1 MATKNE
7 TAIVEIVLKGQQA
20 NASLKDMEK
29 SARALSSQLKNLPKD
44 SQEFADKKAEFQK
57 MSKSLKGIQ
66 DDVKGVGGVFQSI
79 SKEIKGFGILAVGY
93 LGFDWLKSSIT
104 GIIKNNAELSDSL
117 ADIRKTTGMTEAEA
131 RKLNTSFG
139 QINTRT
145 AAKELRNIAIVG
157 GQLGIAKN
165 DIFGFTVAVDKM
177 NVALGDEF
185 TGGAEEV
192 TKAMGGLRN
201 IFTDI
206 KSNKVDEDL
215 LHIGN
220 AINELASSG
229 AATGP
234 VVSDFANRI
243 GGVGITLGLTSGQ
256 VLGLSATLQEL
267 NVSTERGGTAVTKIL
282 QKMTTNTTEFAKVAK
297 MPVKEFTELVN
308 KDLYGAFVKV
318 VEGSK
323 QGGTSATAF
332 GKILNDLGVDGAGA
346 SEVFAKLGS
355 NTKMLGE
362 KVDMANTSL
371 KGTDSIM
378 AEFTM
383 KNATLGA
390 EMERLSKGFA
400 GAFTNSAVSDGI
412 KSIVSL
418 FADLFDKTKA
428 VSQGMDDERNTVN
441 ALMIEIKSSNA
452 TNERRKEIYEELK
465 AINPDIVEGIDKEN
479 ISIQELTKNVIEY
492 NKAQIN
498 KIAVQ
503 KQQEKIDEQNQIAG
517 EKAKEMAE
525 KQSKALEALGKVSQ
539 LNGIVALSAKKIID
553 DENLSIAEKIK
564 MVYQLAR
571 AQEYSI
577 DKNGSTHRNQ
587 EAREIQS
594 LTGAAT
600 SLTYAEIEYSKAVK
614 KSNDLVADKNQIMH
628 MLGMDS
634 KVVKNEIDYTKLSIE
649 QLNNYIKDSKES
661 MGQFHKKE
669 AAASLVELKRREV
682 EKKNTIIPIDEE
694 TKKRLVDNYAKL
706 LEKLKQLEH
715 EHVLAVMSGNEREIE
730 LVHDKYDALRLEAK
744 GHADAL
750 KKISVLES
758 EEIMTVMMQQF
769 EKQALLENKE
779 YYENIK
785 RVKDLAKEK
794 QTILKN
800 ADDVTPLNKAE
811 KFAQESQA
819 LSNEWDKRLADAQAH
834 NEKLLVGE
842 EQMSIDILPLY
853 MKRNLA
859 IEALNQSH
867 EDKLDEETKVR
878 NQKRLSAAMEV
889 YGSLMSL
896 YTTTSQYKSNT
907 ENNQLKEDRKN
918 NDEIKANYK
927 KQLDGK
933 LITQKQ
939 YDNKI
944 SQLDSAQDKRELEVK
959 KQQAEREKK
968 AARIQALVNTAIAVS
983 KANTATPY
991 PPINAILMGI
1001 ALAMGMAQVQAIE
1014 SQPVAYAKGGF
1025 NKTSDD
1031 PQGFTSGA
1039 TLYSNSSSGKP
1050 FIAGEAGKEWIAP
1063 NWMLQNPVTA
1073 NTIEML
1079 EAVRTRGFAS
1089 GGSTSTKTPKFES
1102 TNQTANQQYSGNGLS
1117 ELTSVVS
1124 DLNST
1129 LQQLKSEGI
1138 PAYINYDLFQKTMN
1152 SFDSAKASAQV
1163 KT

>member
-7 TAIVEIVLKGQQA
+7 TAIVEIILKGQQA
-20 NASLKDMEK
+20 NASLKEMDK
-29 SARALSSQLKNLPKD
+29 SARALSAQLKNLPKN

-362 KVDMANTSL
+362 KVDLANTSL

-400 GAFTNSAVSDGI
+400 SAFTNSTVSDGI

-428 VSQGMDDERNTVN
+428 VSQGMEDERNTVN

-452 TNERRKEIYEELK
+452 TNERRKEIYDELK
-465 AINPDIVEGIDKEN
+465 AINPDIVDGINREN
-479 ISIQELTKNVIEY
+479 ISIQELTQNVIEY

-539 LNGIVALSAKKIID
+539 LNGIVALGAKKIID

-564 MVYQLAR
+564 LVYQLAR
-571 AQEYSI
+571 AQEWSM
-577 DKNGSTHRNQ
+577 DKNGSSHRNK
-587 EAREIQS
+587 EAMEIQN

-600 SLTYAEIEYSKAVK
+600 SLTYAEVEYSKAVK
-614 KSNDLVADKNQIMH
+614 KSNDLVNDKNHIMH
-628 MLGMDS
+628 MLGMDG
-634 KVVKNEIDYTKLSIE
+634 KVVKDSIDYTKLSIE
-649 QLNNYIKDSKES
+649 QLNTYIKNSKES
-661 MGQFHKKE
+661 MGNLNKKE
-669 AAASLVELKRREV
+669 AEASIIELKRREE
-682 EKKNTIIPIDEE
+682 EKKNTIIPIDDA
-694 TKKRLVDNYAKL
+694 TKKKLKDAHKKYIDDLIKLEEEFNTRHNSQDDKAKQAIYDKYKVFLAAEKEGSEAYKNLIFKRDTEIEEFEEKKRQKYLSDRQEANEKIRRITQTSEKNEIDDVNKKFNELTDIAVSFEIDTVALEEARQLALLAVREKYNQAEIDSTNAKNAKIEAAEKSKYEKNERIFNAYYQGVSNVLSSYSETQKNMAENSSKDVKLQSDKDLAANKRLLSAKIIGQGEYNRRNKL
-706 LEKLKQLEH
+706 LEEK
-715 EHVLAVMSGNEREIE
+715 ARR
-730 LVHDKYDALRLEAK
+730 D
-744 GHADAL
+744 
-750 KKISVLES
+750 IS
-758 EEIMTVMMQQF
+758 
-769 EKQALLENKE
+769 
-779 YYENIK
+779 
-785 RVKDLAKEK
+785 
-794 QTILKN
+794 
-800 ADDVTPLNKAE
+800 
-811 KFAQESQA
+811 
-819 LSNEWDKRLADAQAH
+819 
-834 NEKLLVGE
+834 
-842 EQMSIDILPLY
+842 
-853 MKRNLA
+853 
-859 IEALNQSH
+859 
-867 EDKLDEETKVR
+867 
-878 NQKRLSAAMEV
+878 
-889 YGSLMSL
+889 
-896 YTTTSQYKSNT
+896 
-907 ENNQLKEDRKN
+907 
-918 NDEIKANYK
+918 
-927 KQLDGK
+927 
-933 LITQKQ
+933 
-939 YDNKI
+939 
-944 SQLDSAQDKRELEVK
+944 EVK
-959 KQQAEREKK
+959 KK
-968 AARIQALVNTAIAVS
+968 AAENDKKLAIFNAL
-983 KANTATPY
+983 
-991 PPINAILMGI
+991 INAGVAISRAFKDYQFPVSLGI
-1001 ALAMGMAQVQAIE
+1001 AALAGASAMLQVSAI
-1014 SQPVAYAKGGF
+1014 SSADVPAYAQGGF
-1025 NKTSDD
+1025 NKTSND
-1031 PQGFTSGA
+1031 PQGFTSGP
-1039 TLYSNSSSGKP
+1039 TLYSNSSSGTP

-1063 NWMLQNPVTA
+1063 NWMLQNPITA
-1073 NTIEML
+1073 NTIDML
-1079 EAVRTRGFAS
+1079 EAVRTRGFAG

-1102 TNQTANQQYSGNGLS
+1102 SNQTGNKQNSGNGLG
-1117 ELTSVVS
+1117 ELTTVVS
-1124 DLNST
+1124 DLNNT
-1129 LQQLKSEGI
+1129 LQQLKAEGI
-1138 PAYINYDLFQKTMN
+1138 PAYMNYDLFQKTMN